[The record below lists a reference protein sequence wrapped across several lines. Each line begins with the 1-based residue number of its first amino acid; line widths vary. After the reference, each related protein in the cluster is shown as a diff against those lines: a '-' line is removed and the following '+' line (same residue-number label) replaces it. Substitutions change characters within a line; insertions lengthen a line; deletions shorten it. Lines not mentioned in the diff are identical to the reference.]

1 MLLTRRDAILRTT
14 AAGMGLVAASAT
26 RARAQTFPPIP
37 SWNTEL
43 RQLAPNVY
51 AYTQATGPG
60 VNNASLSNAGLIVGP
75 DHLLAIDAL
84 GPPIHTKAFRAA
96 TGGHQE
102 GAR

>member
-1 MLLTRRDAILRTT
+1 MLLTRRDAIRRTT
-14 AAGMGLVAASAT
+14 AAGIGLVAAGAT
-26 RARAQTFPPIP
+26 RTRAQTFAPIP

-75 DHLLAIDAL
+75 DTCWRSMRSDRQSTPRRSA
-84 GPPIHTKAFRAA
+84 PR
-96 TGGHQE
+96 Q
-102 GAR
+102 